1 MLWRTSLLAGE
12 NQGKCAVAIS
22 VPTQGAMF
30 PGVEIGG
37 IVRQP
42 GIACAAA
49 GVIA

>member
-1 MLWRTSLLAGE
+1 
-12 NQGKCAVAIS
+12 
-22 VPTQGAMF
+22 MF
-30 PGVEIGG
+30 LGVEIGG